1 MRKSFR
7 VPQQRD
13 FPITYKSSGWD
24 FLFAKLSS
32 DYRYK
37 SENSVFEKIG
47 DAIII
52 TITAPRGLLKIAI
65 MGNSVAKLQ
74 NYSEFK
80 NFKGMISK
88 IICASP
94 FYIIIKVVLRLM
106 IIGRY
111 FCFDTS

>member
-32 DYRYK
+32 NYRSK
-37 SENSVFEKIG
+37 SGNSVLDKIG

-52 TITAPRGLLKIAI
+52 TITAPHGFI
-65 MGNSVAKLQ
+65 
-74 NYSEFK
+74 K
-80 NFKGMISK
+80 NCHYRQFGCK
-88 IICASP
+88 
-94 FYIIIKVVLRLM
+94 
-106 IIGRY
+106 
-111 FCFDTS
+111 DTKKE